1 VHKNA
6 TPAIAIT
13 GFEYSTDA
21 DKASTMTVLQMEFCF
36 YRKTITCSCMT
47 LCRDMRETLLAYDES
62 ELAEHTRTVVSD
74 RFDRNVAAVL
84 LVLDSGDVG

>member
-1 VHKNA
+1 
-6 TPAIAIT
+6 
-13 GFEYSTDA
+13 
-21 DKASTMTVLQMEFCF
+21 
-36 YRKTITCSCMT
+36 
-47 LCRDMRETLLAYDES
+47 MRETLLAYDES